1 MNSLS
6 HIVPKKKKI
15 ISNVNAK
22 IKNIGIFII
31 TPFDRWKKLKNS

>member
-1 MNSLS
+1 MNTLS
-6 HIVPKKKKI
+6 HIVPKKKI